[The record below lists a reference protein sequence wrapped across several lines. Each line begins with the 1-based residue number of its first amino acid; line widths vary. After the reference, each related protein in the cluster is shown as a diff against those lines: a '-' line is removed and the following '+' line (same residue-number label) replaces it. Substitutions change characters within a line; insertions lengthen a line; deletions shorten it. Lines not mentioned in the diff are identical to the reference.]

1 MKLVRIMTAGLIA
14 AGFATPV
21 LAQSCLQPAE
31 RTGIEVRALQSQL
44 MVAALACNK
53 TSDYNAFVTRYQRDL
68 GEAYKAV
75 TSHFKRVHGAVQGQ
89 KQLDIFITQLANA
102 QSQDGIDQGSTFC
115 QNVTP
120 LFQQSLAQ
128 NTNMAQL
135 ATISMQSNLVVPY
148 DLDTCSGV
156 TATPVRE
163 ASAARRATP
172 PARPRPARR

>member
-21 LAQSCLQPAE
+21 LAQSCLQPTE

-44 MVAALACNK
+44 MVAALACSK
-53 TSDYNAFVTRYQRDL
+53 TNEYNAFVTRYQRDL
-68 GEAYKAV
+68 GEAYKSV
-75 TSHFKRVHGAVQGQ
+75 TNHFKRVHGNVQGQ

-135 ATISMQSNLVVPY
+135 ASISMQSNVVVPY
-148 DLDTCSGV
+148 DLDTCTGA
-156 TATPVRE
+156 TAPPVRE
-163 ASAARRATP
+163 TPAARRAAP
-172 PARPRPARR
+172 SRARTASR

>member
-1 MKLVRIMTAGLIA
+1 MTAGLIA

-53 TSDYNAFVTRYQRDL
+53 TNDYNTFVTRYQRDL

-75 TSHFKRVHGAVQGQ
+75 TNHFKRVHGAVQGQ

-128 NTNMAQL
+128 NTSMAQL
-135 ATISMQSNLVVPY
+135 ASISMQSNVVVPY
-148 DLDTCSGV
+148 ELDTCTGA
-156 TATPVRE
+156 TAAPVRE
-163 ASAARRATP
+163 TPAATRRAAP
-172 PARPRPARR
+172 SRARTASR